1 MSVIVEDTY
10 IFFDFIDT
18 EKALGLLNR
27 RTGAQFTAST
37 LFKFAEIKR
46 LNVYVNCSHKEG
58 KTFHWDGLPA
68 KASGMSRLY
77 FPSLY
82 LEPPQAFP
90 YQLALWGAVIIQ
102 PPDHPAQ
109 HVMECLWYAEVEG
122 MPSPQFKPSE
132 IEMLAS
138 FLNGEVPD
146 AAAASSTEPK
156 PSHLLVIAALLE
168 LLKAPVEPLRVRGM
182 NQAAIKMEIL
192 ERFPLRG
199 LGDRTLQDTFAA
211 ANKAMNEAKK
221 DTA

>member
-10 IFFDFIDT
+10 IHLEFINT
-18 EKALGLLNR
+18 ETALRLLNR
-27 RTGAQFTAST
+27 RTGAQFTT
-37 LFKFAEIKR
+37 YELFKFAEAR
-46 LNVYVNCSHKEG
+46 HLHVYVNCAHKEG
-58 KTFHWDGLPA
+58 QTFHWDGLPA
-68 KASGMSRLY
+68 KAAGISSLH

-109 HVMECLWYAEVEG
+109 HVMECLWYAEVEE

-138 FLNGEVPD
+138 FLNGEAPD
-146 AAAASSTEPK
+146 TAATSSTEPK

-168 LLKAPVEPLRVRGM
+168 LLKAPTKQSRPQGQ
-182 NQAAIKMEIL
+182 NQEAIKTAIL
-192 ERFPLRG
+192 EQFPWRG
-199 LGDRTLQDTFAA
+199 LGARNLESTFAA
-211 ANKAMNEAKK
+211 ANKAKK